1 MSDAQVQ
8 RLATHPYE
16 KAQKSEYQC
25 ESDHETKIIL
35 ASGIVNLIHTDTRIE
50 E

>member
-1 MSDAQVQ
+1 MSDAPVQ

-25 ESDHETKIIL
+25 ESDHETKIIF
-35 ASGIVNLIHTDTRIE
+35 ASGIVDLIHADTWIE
-50 E
+50 K